1 MRRECQVAIHLLSI
15 LIMLSSCSSTK
26 YVPDGAY
33 LLNKMKVST
42 EGEYRDL
49 NTLALRSYVR
59 QTPNQRWFSLFKL
72 PLATYSLSGRD
83 SSLWI
88 NRALKK
94 MGEPPVIYDS
104 TQTQR
109 TLSDLTQQL
118 LNEGFLNA
126 RVEASEKKHGKKHT
140 IQAVN
145 LEGIDGTAPK
155 AVSLEVRDFGTMNV
169 TIGGAQFAGSMGKYH
184 VQSADVGGSW
194 SKGGAKVYVDA
205 TSASLPAG
213 ALDELLPA
221 GVPVTAS
228 GGKWKFAKA
237 ASVKWAKPKKGAAVP
252 ERYDAESGKGLVV
265 DTSAGKTNLSAM
277 KLTYTPKKGTF
288 KGSFKVY
295 ALEGAGA
302 KTKLKTYTVN
312 VSGVVVG
319 GVGYG
324 KASCKNFEA
333 NWTVTVK

>member
-126 RVEASEKKHGKKHT
+126 RVEASEKKHGKKVDLTYLLKPGEPYFVHR
-140 IQAVN
+140 
-145 LEGIDGTAPK
+145 IDYAIEDTAIARMLSVQDSTKSIIK
-155 AVSLEVRDFGTMNV
+155 AGMKFDVARLDAERKRITKLLSDSGYYRFHKDYITY
-169 TIGGAQFAGSMGKYH
+169 I
-184 VQSADVGGSW
+184 ADTLGGSRLIDLTLRLQEYQQPDMTTMPH
-194 SKGGAKVYVDA
+194 GTYMINVD
-205 TSASLPAG
+205 
-213 ALDELLPA
+213 
-221 GVPVTAS
+221 
-228 GGKWKFAKA
+228 
-237 ASVKWAKPKKGAAVP
+237 
-252 ERYDAESGKGLVV
+252 GL
-265 DTSAGKTNLSAM
+265 T
-277 KLTYTPKKGTF
+277 
-288 KGSFKVY
+288 
-295 ALEGAGA
+295 
-302 KTKLKTYTVN
+302 TK
-312 VSGVVVG
+312 
-319 GVGYG
+319 
-324 KASCKNFEA
+324 
-333 NWTVTVK
+333 TVKL